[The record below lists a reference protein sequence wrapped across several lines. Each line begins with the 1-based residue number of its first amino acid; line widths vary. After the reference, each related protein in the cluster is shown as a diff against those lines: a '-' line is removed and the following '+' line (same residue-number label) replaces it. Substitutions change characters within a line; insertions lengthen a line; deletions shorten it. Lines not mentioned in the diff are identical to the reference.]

1 MEQYASIGKL
11 VLKNAI
17 GLQRNRK
24 EIEYL
29 KTSKLDERASG
40 CFECP
45 HFSMK
50 QFYKNQPDSPA
61 YIDLQYKCATCPHR
75 VEKECIEQKVRY
87 INENNKYG
95 TKSGYSATLKTNGIK
110 LLIVLHMMHP
120 NRFGHIFDLSIT
132 SLKDILG
139 CDRKTVLSNL
149 DSLKEYDYIDY
160 IKSDQ
165 RGYIN
170 VILKGYEA
178 YFKPAK
184 EGGRGYM
191 VFSEKLVEALLS
203 IKDLTTLRIF
213 LHQLIDTDNHA
224 DTEQKTFKKSYHD
237 LLLGLPRYYKPNI
250 IRKGLTVNMDNP
262 IFQLVIADQVT
273 FKLNPDYNAKQ
284 VKEQLIRDSRV
295 EIVDYMDRLNDNFD
309 KVNEK
314 LATAEEV
321 LSESFYK
328 DKRPAVYSPFII
340 KKADIEDLAKMCW
353 QMSIYDILDAIDYIY
368 VNYVMNHTPIDNLPG
383 LVRSLVPEIIDNRE
397 FSKLAA

>member
-24 EIEYL
+24 EIEYV
-29 KTSKLDERASG
+29 KTSKLDEKASG

-149 DSLKEYDYIDY
+149 DSLKE
-160 IKSDQ
+160 
-165 RGYIN
+165 
-170 VILKGYEA
+170 
-178 YFKPAK
+178 
-184 EGGRGYM
+184 
-191 VFSEKLVEALLS
+191 
-203 IKDLTTLRIF
+203 
-213 LHQLIDTDNHA
+213 
-224 DTEQKTFKKSYHD
+224 
-237 LLLGLPRYYKPNI
+237 
-250 IRKGLTVNMDNP
+250 
-262 IFQLVIADQVT
+262 
-273 FKLNPDYNAKQ
+273 
-284 VKEQLIRDSRV
+284 
-295 EIVDYMDRLNDNFD
+295 
-309 KVNEK
+309 
-314 LATAEEV
+314 
-321 LSESFYK
+321 
-328 DKRPAVYSPFII
+328 
-340 KKADIEDLAKMCW
+340 
-353 QMSIYDILDAIDYIY
+353 
-368 VNYVMNHTPIDNLPG
+368 
-383 LVRSLVPEIIDNRE
+383 
-397 FSKLAA
+397 